1 MATLG
6 AIDRFRASVLKDG
19 VARPSKYEVRIT
31 PPENIK
37 NVLEGSSLDIV
48 SRNIGMACNS
58 IVMPGRD
65 LTAISVKQGQDL
77 AREHVGAHTYEGTIT
92 ATFYLDPN
100 LDYKTFFEAWQNLAV
115 NPITN
120 NLNYYDNYIGSMS
133 IHQLGSIPVTETTI
147 TLEQDRGDGT
157 RPYTIKL
164 FDFDS
169 NDPLEKNDFLVTNQF
184 KLLGH
189 KDDIFPDVV
198 LFVNGIPLVVIECK
212 SPETSH
218 PISEAINN
226 NLKRYQMRNT
236 GFEQLFYFN
245 QVLVAC
251 CGTQAKY
258 APTFGEAHHYKD
270 WNDPFPL
277 DS

>member
-48 SRNIGMACNS
+48 SRNVGMACNS

-147 TLEQDRGDGT
+147 TLEQDTSGGSGDHRTSIHKHGFVEEKLHT
-157 RPYTIKL
+157 HESIRKYGIQVEEVYPATVGQIEYAYATVDEVALLPVEFQYRRWQTIKI
-164 FDFDS
+164 
-169 NDPLEKNDFLVTNQF
+169 P
-184 KLLGH
+184 
-189 KDDIFPDVV
+189 
-198 LFVNGIPLVVIECK
+198 GIE
-212 SPETSH
+212 
-218 PISEAINN
+218 
-226 NLKRYQMRNT
+226 
-236 GFEQLFYFN
+236 
-245 QVLVAC
+245 
-251 CGTQAKY
+251 
-258 APTFGEAHHYKD
+258 
-270 WNDPFPL
+270 
-277 DS
+277 